1 MRFLVDESCDAALG
15 RALLEAENDVL
26 EVREVE
32 PGADDEW
39 VVGLAVPHSTE

>member
-15 RALLEAENDVL
+15 RALLEAGNDVL

-32 PGADDEW
+32 PGVDDEW
-39 VVGLAVPHSTE
+39 IVGLAVPHSTE

>member
-1 MRFLVDESCDAALG
+1 MRAATL
-15 RALLEAENDVL
+15 RWALLEAGNDVL

-39 VVGLAVPHSTE
+39 LVGLAVSDSTE